1 MILASANV
9 QGKDEYKKETAKH
22 FPLQDT
28 ELCAIA
34 SSSLQ
39 LQKKKTHAYSNPAF
53 EKSESEILDNC
64 YDESKNYRKSQITQ
78 L

>member
-9 QGKDEYKKETAKH
+9 QGKDEYEKETPKN

-39 LQKKKTHAYSNPAF
+39 LQKKNTHTYNNPAF
-53 EKSESEILDNC
+53 DKSESEILDNC
-64 YDESKNYRKSQITQ
+64 YDESKNYQKSQTTQ

>member
-9 QGKDEYKKETAKH
+9 QGKDEYEKETAKN
-22 FPLQDT
+22 FPFQDT

-39 LQKKKTHAYSNPAF
+39 FQKKNTHAYSNPAF
-53 EKSESEILDNC
+53 NKSESEILDNC
-64 YDESKNYRKSQITQ
+64 HDESKNYRKSQTKQ